1 MSRWDDFFV
10 AVTFAEAGERD
21 AALAHLHERGA
32 VLAVASAPY
41 LGAPLLECALG
52 LCRRI
57 GAGVEVLVAG
67 ADSADAAAA
76 AEAGLRRSG
85 VPYRIVAAREAVA
98 PAAVRFARDNAH
110 VRLVVVDGREVPPRS
125 RGRGEWT
132 HLACPLVVAGGTDA
146 N

>member
-32 VLAVASAPY
+32 VLAAASAPF
-41 LGAPLLECALG
+41 LSGALLDSAVS
-52 LCRRI
+52 LCRRM

-67 ADSADAAAA
+67 AGTPEAAAA
-76 AEAGLRRSG
+76 AEKDLRRSG
-85 VPYRIVAAREAVA
+85 VPYRVVTAPEALA

-132 HLACPLVVAGGTDA
+132 HLACPLVVAGGADG